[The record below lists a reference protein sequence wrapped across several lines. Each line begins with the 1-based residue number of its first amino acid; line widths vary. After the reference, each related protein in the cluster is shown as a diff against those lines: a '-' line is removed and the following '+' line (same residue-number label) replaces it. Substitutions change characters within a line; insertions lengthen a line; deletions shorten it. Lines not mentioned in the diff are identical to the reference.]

1 MWVCNSPG
9 KSSGLLAGLSAGL
22 PRDKTYQ
29 MNQAKEDA
37 LNHHEL
43 GSHDPEM
50 RQPRPEAVESLDLML
65 HLVRAIGNH
74 NRIKQRVN
82 GKRTLA

>member
-1 MWVCNSPG
+1 
-9 KSSGLLAGLSAGL
+9 
-22 PRDKTYQ
+22 

-43 GSHDPEM
+43 GSRDPEM

-74 NRIKQRVN
+74 NRIKTESEWKEDVSTRMTYWYIT
-82 GKRTLA
+82 KFAD